1 MIEFRWERDFSAP
14 VQTGPGTHPA
24 SLTVST
30 ESFAGVKRP
39 GRGVDHLRTSSAEVK
54 EIVELLL
61 YSPSGTSWPVIR

>member
-1 MIEFRWERDFSAP
+1 VEAKFSAP
-14 VQTGPGTHPA
+14 VRTGSEAHP
-24 SLTVST
+24 VFYKMGT
-30 ESFAGVKRP
+30 ESFPGVKRP